1 MMEVRHSLQLL
12 ELPEGA
18 SLEEARRSYRE
29 LVRVWHPD
37 RFSGDPV
44 LRRRAEEKSK
54 QLNVAYETLK
64 RHLGRQGDRP
74 APGSSGAKPDGSAP
88 IGTTEVLFEAGTR
101 TLLTI
106 WYSLGRAVRSVVT
119 ETGKRN
125 RMEP

>member
-1 MMEVRHSLQLL
+1 MMDVRCSLQLL

-54 QLNVAYETLK
+54 QLNLAYETLK
-64 RHLGRQGDRP
+64 RHLGREGARP

-88 IGTTEVLFEAGTR
+88 IGTTEVLFEEGTR

-106 WYSLGRAVRSVVT
+106 WDSLGRAVRSVVK
-119 ETGKRN
+119 ESGKPN